1 MVINSCAVT
10 TTAEADTRKEVRR
23 ARRYNPHAFIVVTG
37 CYAELA
43 PEVLKELG
51 ADAVVPNARKA
62 ELPRVIL
69 ERFGLPSDPITT
81 PPNEFW
87 GAGERGLLNSRV
99 RAFLKVQDGCQ
110 AGCAYCIIP
119 RLRGKERH
127 RDHREALAEA
137 EALLRMGIKE
147 IVLTGVRL
155 GSYKGHPRGLAG
167 LVEDL
172 YHLGAKVRLSS
183 IEPEDTGEDLLK
195 VIGRYAPEV
204 RPHLHLSLQTGS
216 DRLLKL
222 MGRRYD
228 KAYYRELVQRAYD
241 LIPGFALTTDVI
253 AGLPTETEEEHR
265 ETLAFLEELRPTRV
279 HAFTYT
285 PRPKTRAASMPQV
298 PPEVRKRR
306 TKELIALAQRLAEE
320 RIRPRLGERVEV
332 LVERVQGARPWATPP
347 TTTRPALRARPAPG
361 RRSGPG
367 STGWRGTS
375 FGPGGGGEG
384 RGQGAPGASR
394 AVGCFPWSAS
404 FAASSPG
411 NSPPE
416 RSTRTR
422 ASWPSTTSGPRP
434 RCTSWWCPRSTWRSS
449 PTTPTPR
456 KGRGSSGPSSA
467 PRTGWRGF
475 WAFRATGSR

>member
-1 MVINSCAVT
+1 MGRMRAAFRTLGCKVNQVETEALLGFLKALEPEVVPVEAGGADLVVINTCAVT
-10 TTAEADTRKEVRR
+10 TTAEADARKEIRR
-23 ARRYNPHAFIVVTG
+23 ARRHNPEAFIVVTG
-37 CYAELA
+37 CYAELS
-43 PEVLKELG
+43 PEEVEALG

-62 ELPRVIL
+62 ELPKVIL

-127 RDHREALAEA
+127 RDYREALAEA
-137 EALLRMGIKE
+137 EALLRVGIKE

-155 GSYKGHPRGLAG
+155 GSYRGHPRGLAG

-183 IEPEDTGEDLLK
+183 IEPEDTGEDLLR
-195 VIGRYAPEV
+195 VIARYAPEV

-228 KAYYRELVQRAYD
+228 KAYYRALVQRAYE

-298 PPEVRKRR
+298 PIEVRKRR
-306 TKELIALAQRLAEE
+306 TRELIALAQRLAEE
-320 RIRPRLGERVEV
+320 RIRPKLGGEVEV
-332 LVERVQGARPWATPP
+332 LVERRQGGFLLGHTPDYYEARLEGQ
-347 TTTRPALRARPAPG
+347 ALPG
-361 RRSGPG
+361 E
-367 STGWRGTS
+367 TVLMAV
-375 FGPGGGGEG
+375 EG
-384 RGQGAPGASR
+384 VEGYTLLGRLVEVREKA
-394 AVGCFPWSAS
+394 
-404 FAASSPG
+404 
-411 NSPPE
+411 SPPLPLA
-416 RSTRTR
+416 R
-422 ASWPSTTSGPRP
+422 
-434 RCTSWWCPRSTWRSS
+434 
-449 PTTPTPR
+449 
-456 KGRGSSGPSSA
+456 
-467 PRTGWRGF
+467 
-475 WAFRATGSR
+475 

>member
-1 MVINSCAVT
+1 MGRMRAAFRTLGCKVNQVETEALLGFLKALEPEVVPVEAGGADLVVINTCAVT
-10 TTAEADTRKEVRR
+10 TTAEADARKEIRR
-23 ARRYNPHAFIVVTG
+23 ARRHNPEAFIVVTG

-43 PEVLKELG
+43 PEEVEALG

-62 ELPRVIL
+62 ELPKVIL

-110 AGCAYCIIP
+110 VGCAYCIIP

-127 RDHREALAEA
+127 RDYREALAEA
-137 EALLRMGIKE
+137 EALLRVGIKE

-155 GSYKGHPRGLAG
+155 GSYRGHPRGLAG

-183 IEPEDTGEDLLK
+183 IEPEDTGEELLR
-195 VIGRYAPEV
+195 VIARYAPEV

-228 KAYYRELVQRAYD
+228 KAYYRALVQRAYE

-253 AGLPTETEEEHR
+253 AGLPTETEEEHW
-265 ETLAFLEELRPTRV
+265 ETMAFLEELRPTRV

-298 PPEVRKRR
+298 PIEVRKRR
-306 TKELIALAQRLAEE
+306 TRELIALAQRLAEE
-320 RIRPRLGERVEV
+320 RIRPKLGGEVEV
-332 LVERVQGARPWATPP
+332 LVERRQGGFLLGHTPDYYEARLEGQALPGETVLMAVEGVEGYTLLG
-347 TTTRPALRARPAPG
+347 RVVEVREKASPALPLAR
-361 RRSGPG
+361 
-367 STGWRGTS
+367 
-375 FGPGGGGEG
+375 
-384 RGQGAPGASR
+384 
-394 AVGCFPWSAS
+394 
-404 FAASSPG
+404 
-411 NSPPE
+411 
-416 RSTRTR
+416 
-422 ASWPSTTSGPRP
+422 
-434 RCTSWWCPRSTWRSS
+434 
-449 PTTPTPR
+449 
-456 KGRGSSGPSSA
+456 
-467 PRTGWRGF
+467 
-475 WAFRATGSR
+475 

>member
-1 MVINSCAVT
+1 MGRMRAAFRTLGCKVNQVETEALLGFLKALEPEVVPVEAGGADLVVINTCAVT
-10 TTAEADTRKEVRR
+10 TTAEADARKEIRR
-23 ARRYNPHAFIVVTG
+23 ARRHNPEAFLVVTG
-37 CYAELA
+37 CYAELS
-43 PEVLKELG
+43 PEEVEALG

-62 ELPRVIL
+62 ELPKVIL

-127 RDHREALAEA
+127 RDYREALAEA

-155 GSYKGHPRGLAG
+155 GSYRGHPRGLAG

-172 YHLGAKVRLSS
+172 YHLGARVRLSS
-183 IEPEDTGEDLLK
+183 IEPEDTGEELLR
-195 VIGRYAPEV
+195 VMACYAPEV

-228 KAYYRELVQRAYD
+228 KAYYRALVQRAYE

-298 PPEVRKRR
+298 PIEVRKRR
-306 TKELIALAQRLAEE
+306 TRELIALAQRLAEE
-320 RIRPRLGERVEV
+320 RIRPKLGGEVEV
-332 LVERVQGARPWATPP
+332 LVERRQGGFLLGHTPDYYEARLEGQALPGETVLMAVEGVEGYTLLG
-347 TTTRPALRARPAPG
+347 RVVEVREKASPALPLAR
-361 RRSGPG
+361 
-367 STGWRGTS
+367 
-375 FGPGGGGEG
+375 
-384 RGQGAPGASR
+384 
-394 AVGCFPWSAS
+394 
-404 FAASSPG
+404 
-411 NSPPE
+411 
-416 RSTRTR
+416 
-422 ASWPSTTSGPRP
+422 
-434 RCTSWWCPRSTWRSS
+434 
-449 PTTPTPR
+449 
-456 KGRGSSGPSSA
+456 
-467 PRTGWRGF
+467 
-475 WAFRATGSR
+475 

>member
-1 MVINSCAVT
+1 MRAAFRTLGCKVNQVETEALLGFLKALEPEVVPVEAGGADLVVINTCAVT
-10 TTAEADTRKEVRR
+10 TTAEADARKEIRR
-23 ARRYNPHAFIVVTG
+23 ARRHNPEAFIVVTG
-37 CYAELA
+37 CYAELS
-43 PEVLKELG
+43 PEEVEALG

-62 ELPRVIL
+62 ELPKVIL

-127 RDHREALAEA
+127 RDYREALAEA
-137 EALLRMGIKE
+137 EALLRVGIKE

-155 GSYKGHPRGLAG
+155 GSYRGHPRGLAG

-172 YHLGAKVRLSS
+172 YHLGARVRLSS
-183 IEPEDTGEDLLK
+183 IEPEDTGEELLR
-195 VIGRYAPEV
+195 VMARYAPEV

-228 KAYYRELVQRAYD
+228 KAYYRALVQRAYE

-298 PPEVRKRR
+298 PIEVRKRR
-306 TKELIALAQRLAEE
+306 TRELIALAQRLAEE
-320 RIRPRLGERVEV
+320 RIRPKLGGEVEV
-332 LVERVQGARPWATPP
+332 LVERRQGGFLLGHTPDYYEARLEGQALPGETVLMAVEGVEGYTLLG
-347 TTTRPALRARPAPG
+347 RVVEVREKASPALPLAR
-361 RRSGPG
+361 
-367 STGWRGTS
+367 
-375 FGPGGGGEG
+375 
-384 RGQGAPGASR
+384 
-394 AVGCFPWSAS
+394 
-404 FAASSPG
+404 
-411 NSPPE
+411 
-416 RSTRTR
+416 
-422 ASWPSTTSGPRP
+422 
-434 RCTSWWCPRSTWRSS
+434 
-449 PTTPTPR
+449 
-456 KGRGSSGPSSA
+456 
-467 PRTGWRGF
+467 
-475 WAFRATGSR
+475 

>member
-1 MVINSCAVT
+1 MRAAFRTLGCKVNQVETEALLGFLKALEPEVVPVEAGGADLVVINTCAVT
-10 TTAEADTRKEVRR
+10 TTAEADARKEIRR
-23 ARRYNPHAFIVVTG
+23 ARRHNPEAFIVVTG
-37 CYAELA
+37 CYAELS
-43 PEVLKELG
+43 PEEVEALG

-62 ELPRVIL
+62 ELPKVIL

-127 RDHREALAEA
+127 RDYREALAEA
-137 EALLRMGIKE
+137 EALLRVGIKE

-155 GSYKGHPRGLAG
+155 GSYRGHPRGLAG

-172 YHLGAKVRLSS
+172 YHLGARVRLSS
-183 IEPEDTGEDLLK
+183 IEPEDTGEELLR
-195 VIGRYAPEV
+195 VIARYAPEV

-228 KAYYRELVQRAYD
+228 KAYYRALVQRAYE

-279 HAFTYT
+279 HTFTYT

-298 PPEVRKRR
+298 PIEVRKRR
-306 TKELIALAQRLAEE
+306 TRELIALAQRLAEE
-320 RIRPRLGERVEV
+320 RIRPKLGGEVEV
-332 LVERVQGARPWATPP
+332 LVERRQGGFLLGHTPDYYEARLEGQALPGETVLMAVEGVEGYTLLG
-347 TTTRPALRARPAPG
+347 RVVEVREKASPALPLAR
-361 RRSGPG
+361 
-367 STGWRGTS
+367 
-375 FGPGGGGEG
+375 
-384 RGQGAPGASR
+384 
-394 AVGCFPWSAS
+394 
-404 FAASSPG
+404 
-411 NSPPE
+411 
-416 RSTRTR
+416 
-422 ASWPSTTSGPRP
+422 
-434 RCTSWWCPRSTWRSS
+434 
-449 PTTPTPR
+449 
-456 KGRGSSGPSSA
+456 
-467 PRTGWRGF
+467 
-475 WAFRATGSR
+475 

>member
-1 MVINSCAVT
+1 MRAAFRTLGCKVNQVETEALLGFLKALEPEVVPVEAGGADLVVINTCAVT
-10 TTAEADTRKEVRR
+10 TTAEADARKEIRR
-23 ARRYNPHAFIVVTG
+23 ARRHNPEAFIVVTG
-37 CYAELA
+37 CYAELS
-43 PEVLKELG
+43 PEEVEALG

-62 ELPRVIL
+62 ELPKVIL

-127 RDHREALAEA
+127 RDYREALAEA
-137 EALLRMGIKE
+137 EALLRVGIKE

-155 GSYKGHPRGLAG
+155 GSYRGHPRGLAG

-172 YHLGAKVRLSS
+172 YHLGARVRLSS
-183 IEPEDTGEDLLK
+183 IEPEDTGEELLR
-195 VIGRYAPEV
+195 VIARYAPEV

-228 KAYYRELVQRAYD
+228 KAYYRALVQRAYE

-265 ETLAFLEELRPTRV
+265 ETMAFLEELRPTRV

-298 PPEVRKRR
+298 PIEVRKRR
-306 TKELIALAQRLAEE
+306 TRELIALAQRLAEE
-320 RIRPRLGERVEV
+320 RIRPKLGGEVEV
-332 LVERVQGARPWATPP
+332 LVERRQGGFLLGHTPDYYEARLEGQALPGETVLMAVEGVEGYTLLG
-347 TTTRPALRARPAPG
+347 RVVEVREKASPALPLAR
-361 RRSGPG
+361 
-367 STGWRGTS
+367 
-375 FGPGGGGEG
+375 
-384 RGQGAPGASR
+384 
-394 AVGCFPWSAS
+394 
-404 FAASSPG
+404 
-411 NSPPE
+411 
-416 RSTRTR
+416 
-422 ASWPSTTSGPRP
+422 
-434 RCTSWWCPRSTWRSS
+434 
-449 PTTPTPR
+449 
-456 KGRGSSGPSSA
+456 
-467 PRTGWRGF
+467 
-475 WAFRATGSR
+475 

>member
-1 MVINSCAVT
+1 MRAAFRTLGCKVNQVETEALLGFLKALEPEVVPVEAGGADLVVINTCAVT
-10 TTAEADTRKEVRR
+10 TTAEADARKEIRR
-23 ARRYNPHAFIVVTG
+23 ARRHNPEAFLVVTG

-43 PEVLKELG
+43 PEEVEALG

-62 ELPRVIL
+62 ELPKVIL

-127 RDHREALAEA
+127 RDYREALAEA

-155 GSYKGHPRGLAG
+155 GSYRGHPRGLAG

-172 YHLGAKVRLSS
+172 YHLGARVRLSS
-183 IEPEDTGEDLLK
+183 IEPEDTGEDLLG
-195 VIGRYAPEV
+195 VMARYAPEV

-228 KAYYRELVQRAYD
+228 KAYYRALVQRAYE

-298 PPEVRKRR
+298 PIEVRKRR
-306 TKELIALAQRLAEE
+306 TRELIALAQRLAEE
-320 RIRPRLGERVEV
+320 RIRPKLGGEVEV
-332 LVERVQGARPWATPP
+332 LVERRQGGFLLGHTPDYYEARLEGQALPGETVLMAVEGVEGYTLLG
-347 TTTRPALRARPAPG
+347 RVVEVREKASPALPLAR
-361 RRSGPG
+361 
-367 STGWRGTS
+367 
-375 FGPGGGGEG
+375 
-384 RGQGAPGASR
+384 
-394 AVGCFPWSAS
+394 
-404 FAASSPG
+404 
-411 NSPPE
+411 
-416 RSTRTR
+416 
-422 ASWPSTTSGPRP
+422 
-434 RCTSWWCPRSTWRSS
+434 
-449 PTTPTPR
+449 
-456 KGRGSSGPSSA
+456 
-467 PRTGWRGF
+467 
-475 WAFRATGSR
+475 

>member
-1 MVINSCAVT
+1 MGRMRAAFRTLGCKVNQVETEALLGFLKALEPEVVPVEAGGADLVVINTCAVT
-10 TTAEADTRKEVRR
+10 TTAEADARKEIRR
-23 ARRYNPHAFIVVTG
+23 ARRHNPEAFIVVTG

-43 PEVLKELG
+43 PEEVEALG

-62 ELPRVIL
+62 ELPKVIL

-127 RDHREALAEA
+127 RDYREALAEA
-137 EALLRMGIKE
+137 EALLRVGIKE

-155 GSYKGHPRGLAG
+155 GSYRGHPRGLAG

-172 YHLGAKVRLSS
+172 YHLGARVRLSS
-183 IEPEDTGEDLLK
+183 IEPEDTGEELLR
-195 VIGRYAPEV
+195 VIARYAPEV

-228 KAYYRELVQRAYD
+228 KAYYRALVQRAYE

-298 PPEVRKRR
+298 PIEVRKRR
-306 TKELIALAQRLAEE
+306 TRELIALAQRLAEE
-320 RIRPRLGERVEV
+320 RIRPKLGGEVEV
-332 LVERVQGARPWATPP
+332 LVERRQGGFLLGHTPDYYEARLEGQALPGDTVLMAVEGVEGYTLLG
-347 TTTRPALRARPAPG
+347 RVVEVREKASPALPLAR
-361 RRSGPG
+361 
-367 STGWRGTS
+367 
-375 FGPGGGGEG
+375 
-384 RGQGAPGASR
+384 
-394 AVGCFPWSAS
+394 
-404 FAASSPG
+404 
-411 NSPPE
+411 
-416 RSTRTR
+416 
-422 ASWPSTTSGPRP
+422 
-434 RCTSWWCPRSTWRSS
+434 
-449 PTTPTPR
+449 
-456 KGRGSSGPSSA
+456 
-467 PRTGWRGF
+467 
-475 WAFRATGSR
+475 

>member
-1 MVINSCAVT
+1 MGRMRAAFRTLGCKVNQVETEALLGFLKALEPEVVPVEAGGADLVVINTCAVT
-10 TTAEADTRKEVRR
+10 TTAEADARKEIRR
-23 ARRYNPHAFIVVTG
+23 ARRHNPEAFIVVTG

-43 PEVLKELG
+43 PEEVEALG

-62 ELPRVIL
+62 ELPKVIL

-127 RDHREALAEA
+127 RDYREALAEA
-137 EALLRMGIKE
+137 EALLRVGIKE

-155 GSYKGHPRGLAG
+155 GSYRGHPRGLAG

-172 YHLGAKVRLSS
+172 YHLGARVRLSS
-183 IEPEDTGEDLLK
+183 IEPEDTGEELLR
-195 VIGRYAPEV
+195 VIARYAPEV

-228 KAYYRELVQRAYD
+228 KAYYRALVQRAYE

-298 PPEVRKRR
+298 PIEVRKRR
-306 TKELIALAQRLAEE
+306 TRELIALAQRLAEE
-320 RIRPRLGERVEV
+320 RIRPKLGGEVEV
-332 LVERVQGARPWATPP
+332 LVERRQGGFLLGHTPDYYEARLEGQALPGETVLMAVEGVEGYTLLG
-347 TTTRPALRARPAPG
+347 RVVEVREKASPALPLAR
-361 RRSGPG
+361 
-367 STGWRGTS
+367 
-375 FGPGGGGEG
+375 
-384 RGQGAPGASR
+384 
-394 AVGCFPWSAS
+394 
-404 FAASSPG
+404 
-411 NSPPE
+411 
-416 RSTRTR
+416 
-422 ASWPSTTSGPRP
+422 
-434 RCTSWWCPRSTWRSS
+434 
-449 PTTPTPR
+449 
-456 KGRGSSGPSSA
+456 
-467 PRTGWRGF
+467 
-475 WAFRATGSR
+475 

>member
-1 MVINSCAVT
+1 MERMRAAFRTLGCKVNQVETEALLGFLKALEPEVVPVEAGGADLVVINTCAVT
-10 TTAEADTRKEVRR
+10 TTAEADARKEIRR
-23 ARRYNPHAFIVVTG
+23 ARRHNPEAFIVVTG
-37 CYAELA
+37 CYAELS
-43 PEVLKELG
+43 PEEVEALG

-62 ELPRVIL
+62 ELPKVIL

-127 RDHREALAEA
+127 RDYREALVEA
-137 EALLRMGIKE
+137 EALLRVGIKE

-155 GSYKGHPRGLAG
+155 GSYRGHPRGLAG

-172 YHLGAKVRLSS
+172 YHLGARVRLSS
-183 IEPEDTGEDLLK
+183 IEPEDTGEELLR
-195 VIGRYAPEV
+195 VIARYAPEV

-228 KAYYRELVQRAYD
+228 KAYYRALVQRAYE

-298 PPEVRKRR
+298 PIEVRKRR
-306 TKELIALAQRLAEE
+306 TRELIALAQRLAEE
-320 RIRPRLGERVEV
+320 RIRPKLGGEVEV
-332 LVERVQGARPWATPP
+332 LVERRQGGFLLGHTPDYYEARLEGQALPGETVLMAVEGVEGYTLLG
-347 TTTRPALRARPAPG
+347 RVVEVREKASPALPLAR
-361 RRSGPG
+361 
-367 STGWRGTS
+367 
-375 FGPGGGGEG
+375 
-384 RGQGAPGASR
+384 
-394 AVGCFPWSAS
+394 
-404 FAASSPG
+404 
-411 NSPPE
+411 
-416 RSTRTR
+416 
-422 ASWPSTTSGPRP
+422 
-434 RCTSWWCPRSTWRSS
+434 
-449 PTTPTPR
+449 
-456 KGRGSSGPSSA
+456 
-467 PRTGWRGF
+467 
-475 WAFRATGSR
+475 

>member
-1 MVINSCAVT
+1 MRAAFRTLGCKVNQVETEALLGFLKALEPEVVPVEAGGADLVVINTCAVT
-10 TTAEADTRKEVRR
+10 TTAEADARKEIRR
-23 ARRYNPHAFIVVTG
+23 ARRHNPEAFIVVTG
-37 CYAELA
+37 CYAELS
-43 PEVLKELG
+43 PEEVEALG

-62 ELPRVIL
+62 ELPKVIL

-127 RDHREALAEA
+127 RDYREALAEA
-137 EALLRMGIKE
+137 EALLRVGIKE

-155 GSYKGHPRGLAG
+155 GSYRGHPRGLAG

-183 IEPEDTGEDLLK
+183 IEPEDTGEELLR
-195 VIGRYAPEV
+195 VIARYAPEV

-228 KAYYRELVQRAYD
+228 KAYYRALVQRAYE

-279 HAFTYT
+279 HTFTYT

-298 PPEVRKRR
+298 PIEVRKRR
-306 TKELIALAQRLAEE
+306 TRELIALAQRLAEE
-320 RIRPRLGERVEV
+320 RIRPKLGGEVEV
-332 LVERVQGARPWATPP
+332 LVERRQGGFLLGHTPDYYEARLEGQALPGETVLMAVEGVEGYTLLG
-347 TTTRPALRARPAPG
+347 RVVEVREKASPALPLAR
-361 RRSGPG
+361 
-367 STGWRGTS
+367 
-375 FGPGGGGEG
+375 
-384 RGQGAPGASR
+384 
-394 AVGCFPWSAS
+394 
-404 FAASSPG
+404 
-411 NSPPE
+411 
-416 RSTRTR
+416 
-422 ASWPSTTSGPRP
+422 
-434 RCTSWWCPRSTWRSS
+434 
-449 PTTPTPR
+449 
-456 KGRGSSGPSSA
+456 
-467 PRTGWRGF
+467 
-475 WAFRATGSR
+475 

>member
-1 MVINSCAVT
+1 MVQPLGLSRQVGNLTLTGLPKPTRMGRMRAAFRTLGCKVNQVETEALLGFLKALEPEVVPVEAGGADLVVINTCAVT
-10 TTAEADTRKEVRR
+10 TTAEADARKEIRR
-23 ARRYNPHAFIVVTG
+23 ARRHNPEAFIVVTG
-37 CYAELA
+37 CYAELS
-43 PEVLKELG
+43 PEEVEALG

-62 ELPRVIL
+62 ELPKVIL

-110 AGCAYCIIP
+110 VGCAYCIIP

-127 RDHREALAEA
+127 RDYREALAEA

-155 GSYKGHPRGLAG
+155 GSYRGHPRGLAG

-172 YHLGAKVRLSS
+172 YHLGARVRLSS
-183 IEPEDTGEDLLK
+183 IEPEDTGEELLR
-195 VIGRYAPEV
+195 VMARYAPEV

-228 KAYYRELVQRAYD
+228 KAYYRALVERAYEF
-241 LIPGFALTTDVI
+241 IPGFALTTDVI

-265 ETLAFLEELRPTRV
+265 ETMAFLEELRPTRV

-298 PPEVRKRR
+298 PIEVRKRR
-306 TKELIALAQRLAEE
+306 TRELIALAQRLAEE
-320 RIRPRLGERVEV
+320 RIRPKLGGEVEV
-332 LVERVQGARPWATPP
+332 LVERRQGGFLLGHTPDYYEARLEGQALPGETVLMAVEGVEGYTLLG
-347 TTTRPALRARPAPG
+347 RLVEVREKASPALPLAR
-361 RRSGPG
+361 
-367 STGWRGTS
+367 
-375 FGPGGGGEG
+375 
-384 RGQGAPGASR
+384 
-394 AVGCFPWSAS
+394 
-404 FAASSPG
+404 
-411 NSPPE
+411 
-416 RSTRTR
+416 
-422 ASWPSTTSGPRP
+422 
-434 RCTSWWCPRSTWRSS
+434 
-449 PTTPTPR
+449 
-456 KGRGSSGPSSA
+456 
-467 PRTGWRGF
+467 
-475 WAFRATGSR
+475 

>member
-1 MVINSCAVT
+1 MVRMRAAFRTLGCKVNQVETEALLAFLKALEPEVVPLEAGADLVVINTCAVT
-10 TTAEADTRKEVRR
+10 TTAEADARKEIRR
-23 ARRYNPHAFIVVTG
+23 ARRANPGAFIVVTG
-37 CYAELA
+37 CYAELS
-43 PEVLKELG
+43 PEQIRELG
-51 ADAVVPNARKA
+51 ADAVVPNSRKA

-127 RDHREALAEA
+127 RDYRDALAEA
-137 EALLRMGIKE
+137 EALLRLGIRE

-155 GSYKGHPRGLAG
+155 GSYQGHPRGLAG

-172 YHLGAKVRLSS
+172 RALGAKVRLSS
-183 IEPEDTGEDLLK
+183 IEPEDTGEDLLR
-195 VIGRYAPEV
+195 VIARHAPEV

-216 DRLLKL
+216 DRLLRL

-228 KAYYRELVQRAYD
+228 KAYYRNLVQRAYA

-285 PRPKTRAASMPQV
+285 PRPKTRAASLPQV
-298 PPEVRKRR
+298 PLEVRKRR
-306 TKELIALAQRLAEE
+306 TKELIALAQALAEA
-320 RIRPRLGERVEV
+320 RLRPKLGGRVEV
-332 LVERVQGARPWATPP
+332 LVERIQEGLALGHTPDYYEARLAGPARPGETVWAQVEGVEGYT
-347 TTTRPALRARPAPG
+347 LLG
-361 RRSGPG
+361 RV
-367 STGWRGTS
+367 
-375 FGPGGGGEG
+375 
-384 RGQGAPGASR
+384 
-394 AVGCFPWSAS
+394 VGVKEEA
-404 FAASSPG
+404 
-411 NSPPE
+411 
-416 RSTRTR
+416 
-422 ASWPSTTSGPRP
+422 
-434 RCTSWWCPRSTWRSS
+434 
-449 PTTPTPR
+449 
-456 KGRGSSGPSSA
+456 SA
-467 PRTGWRGF
+467 PLELPLR
-475 WAFRATGSR
+475 

>member
-1 MVINSCAVT
+1 MGRMRAAFRTLGCKVNQVETEALLGFLKALEPEVVPVEAGGADLVVINTCAVT
-10 TTAEADTRKEVRR
+10 TTAEADARKEIRR
-23 ARRYNPHAFIVVTG
+23 ARRHNPEAFLVVTG
-37 CYAELA
+37 CYAELS
-43 PEVLKELG
+43 PEEVEALG

-62 ELPRVIL
+62 ELPKVIL

-110 AGCAYCIIP
+110 VGCAYCIIP

-127 RDHREALAEA
+127 RDYREALAEA
-137 EALLRMGIKE
+137 EALLRVGIKE

-155 GSYKGHPRGLAG
+155 GSYRGHPRGLAG

-183 IEPEDTGEDLLK
+183 IEPEDTGEELLR
-195 VIGRYAPEV
+195 VIARYAPEV

-228 KAYYRELVQRAYD
+228 KAYYRALVERAYE

-253 AGLPTETEEEHR
+253 AGLPTETEEEHG

-298 PPEVRKRR
+298 PIEVRKRR

-320 RIRPRLGERVEV
+320 RIRPKLGSRVEV
-332 LVERVQGARPWATPP
+332 LVERRQGGLLLGHTPDYYEARLEGQALPGETVLMAVEGVEGYTLLG
-347 TTTRPALRARPAPG
+347 RVVEVREKASPALPLAR
-361 RRSGPG
+361 
-367 STGWRGTS
+367 
-375 FGPGGGGEG
+375 
-384 RGQGAPGASR
+384 
-394 AVGCFPWSAS
+394 
-404 FAASSPG
+404 
-411 NSPPE
+411 
-416 RSTRTR
+416 
-422 ASWPSTTSGPRP
+422 
-434 RCTSWWCPRSTWRSS
+434 
-449 PTTPTPR
+449 
-456 KGRGSSGPSSA
+456 
-467 PRTGWRGF
+467 
-475 WAFRATGSR
+475 

>member
-1 MVINSCAVT
+1 MGRMRAAFRTLGCKVNQVETEALLGFLKALEPEVVPVEAGGADLVVINTCAVT
-10 TTAEADTRKEVRR
+10 TTAEADARKEIRR
-23 ARRYNPHAFIVVTG
+23 ARRHNPEAFIVVTG
-37 CYAELA
+37 CYAELS
-43 PEVLKELG
+43 PEEVEALG

-62 ELPRVIL
+62 ELPKVIL

-127 RDHREALAEA
+127 RDYREALAEA

-155 GSYKGHPRGLAG
+155 GSYRGHPRGLAG

-183 IEPEDTGEDLLK
+183 IEPEDTGEELLR
-195 VIGRYAPEV
+195 VIARYAPEV

-228 KAYYRELVQRAYD
+228 KAYYRALVQRAYE

-298 PPEVRKRR
+298 PIEVRKRR
-306 TKELIALAQRLAEE
+306 TRELIALAQRLAEE
-320 RIRPRLGERVEV
+320 RIRPKLGGEVEV
-332 LVERVQGARPWATPP
+332 LVERRQGGFLLGHTPDYYEARLEGQALPGDTVLMAVEGVEGYTLLG
-347 TTTRPALRARPAPG
+347 RVVEVREKASPALPLAR
-361 RRSGPG
+361 
-367 STGWRGTS
+367 
-375 FGPGGGGEG
+375 
-384 RGQGAPGASR
+384 
-394 AVGCFPWSAS
+394 
-404 FAASSPG
+404 
-411 NSPPE
+411 
-416 RSTRTR
+416 
-422 ASWPSTTSGPRP
+422 
-434 RCTSWWCPRSTWRSS
+434 
-449 PTTPTPR
+449 
-456 KGRGSSGPSSA
+456 
-467 PRTGWRGF
+467 
-475 WAFRATGSR
+475 

>member
-1 MVINSCAVT
+1 MGRMRAAFRTLGCKVNQVETEALLGFLKALEPEVVPVEAGGADLVVINTCAVT
-10 TTAEADTRKEVRR
+10 TTAEADARKEIRR
-23 ARRYNPHAFIVVTG
+23 ARRHNPEAFIVVTG
-37 CYAELA
+37 CYAELS
-43 PEVLKELG
+43 PEEVEALG

-62 ELPRVIL
+62 ELPKVIL

-127 RDHREALAEA
+127 RDYREALAEA

-155 GSYKGHPRGLAG
+155 GSYRGHPRGLAG

-172 YHLGAKVRLSS
+172 YHLGARVRLSS
-183 IEPEDTGEDLLK
+183 IEPEDTGEELLR
-195 VIGRYAPEV
+195 VIARYAPEV

-228 KAYYRELVQRAYD
+228 KAYYRALVQRAYE

-298 PPEVRKRR
+298 PIEVRKRR
-306 TKELIALAQRLAEE
+306 TRELIALAQRLAEE
-320 RIRPRLGERVEV
+320 RIRPKLGGEVEV
-332 LVERVQGARPWATPP
+332 LVERRQGGFLLGHTPDYYEARLEGQALPGETVLMAVEGVEGYTLLG
-347 TTTRPALRARPAPG
+347 RVVEVREKASPALPLAR
-361 RRSGPG
+361 
-367 STGWRGTS
+367 
-375 FGPGGGGEG
+375 
-384 RGQGAPGASR
+384 
-394 AVGCFPWSAS
+394 
-404 FAASSPG
+404 
-411 NSPPE
+411 
-416 RSTRTR
+416 
-422 ASWPSTTSGPRP
+422 
-434 RCTSWWCPRSTWRSS
+434 
-449 PTTPTPR
+449 
-456 KGRGSSGPSSA
+456 
-467 PRTGWRGF
+467 
-475 WAFRATGSR
+475 